1 MWAHVPVIITI
12 HQSNFH
18 PPLTIIHGEVEID
31 DTEHHNQFCM
41 NTEYRKDVVLE
52 GISQLLD
59 WEEDLHKM
67 LKEDQDET
75 SS

>member
-1 MWAHVPVIITI
+1 MTITI
-12 HQSNFH
+12 HQSNWFS
-18 PPLTIIHGEVEID
+18 PRTIIHGEIEID
-31 DTEHHNQFCM
+31 DQEYHNQYCM

-67 LKEDQDET
+67 LKEEQDEV
-75 SS
+75 SN